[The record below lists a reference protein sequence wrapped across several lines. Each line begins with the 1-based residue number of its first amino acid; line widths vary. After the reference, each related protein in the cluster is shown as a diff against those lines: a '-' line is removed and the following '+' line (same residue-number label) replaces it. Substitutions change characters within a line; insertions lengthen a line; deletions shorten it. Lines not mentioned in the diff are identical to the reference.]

1 MRLATAQD
9 DPRQVVPY
17 GQIMF
22 YVQSMTGTNPPAF
35 NVPPVVVALLAAII
49 LVHVVRSVLPQ
60 ELDFEIIVALAFI
73 PARFGG
79 PHGDLGLPGG
89 LAGDVWT
96 WFSYAALHA
105 DAIHLTVNSV
115 WFLAFGSAVARRFGT
130 ARFLVLSAVA
140 AAAGAA
146 AHLISNWGG
155 LAPMIGASAVVS
167 AYMGA
172 AIRFVFDPRIGL
184 VGLASGDERV
194 VQAPAPPLSRALRN
208 RTVFAFLIIWF
219 GVNFLFGVG
228 AVGVPGVGGTVA
240 WQAHIGGFLV
250 GLLGF
255 RLFDPVGRSRRGD
268 LPAPSAPLR
277 VIDAGGE
284 EEDGL

>member
-1 MRLATAQD
+1 ML
-9 DPRQVVPY
+9 
-17 GQIMF
+17 
-22 YVQSMTGTNPPAF
+22 YVHGMTRTDHPAF
-35 NVPPVVVALLAAII
+35 NVPAVVIVLLAAII

-60 ELDFEIIVALAFI
+60 ELDFELIVAFAFI

-79 PHGDLGLPGG
+79 PHGDLELPGG

-96 WFSYAALHA
+96 WFSYAGLHA
-105 DAIHLTVNSV
+105 DAIHLTVNSI
-115 WFLAFGSAVARRFGT
+115 WFLAFGTAVARRFGT
-130 ARFLVLSAVA
+130 LHFLALSAAA

-146 AHLISNWGG
+146 AHLVFNWGD

-184 VGLASGDERV
+184 GGLASGDERV
-194 VQAPAPPLSRALRN
+194 VQAPVLPLSRALRN
-208 RTVFAFLIIWF
+208 RTVLAFLIVWF
-219 GVNFLFGVG
+219 GVNFLFGLG
-228 AVGVPGVGGTVA
+228 AIGVPGVGGTVA

-255 RLFDPVGRSRRGD
+255 RLFDPVGQSGRGGQ
-268 LPAPSAPLR
+268 PVPPAPLR
-277 VIDAGGE
+277 VIDAAGE
-284 EEDGL
+284 DEDRL